1 MYNVLIFGTGNGYIN
16 MKENINSS
24 IINILAFIDNNPNKI
39 GETLEKISIISPNEI
54 FNYDY
59 DYIIIASSY
68 YEQIE
73 SQLLK
78 LNISKSKILNYYEYW
93 NNVLLQCS
101 KDIDSKVGFEI
112 LRGNIEKVKNINDYD
127 GFITGLSY
135 AFYGI
140 DTKFLTRKFINF
152 SLSGQ
157 DIFYDYSIA
166 KHILSLKDNNYKY
179 TIIALSYYSFHYDLS
194 KSVNLDRCE
203 NIYKPILNELHNF
216 EKSFANENE
225 IEKLLNYGWASDI
238 IKSYT
243 NMDVYEQWKNT
254 KFIQYDIERR
264 KQLGKE
270 RAKKDSKKN
279 YPQTVEENKKVLKDY
294 LNLLYKYDIMPIIV
308 ILPVTRWY
316 RDEFSTI
323 IKEEFYDIIF
333 ELKKKNKFNFLD
345 YFSHKFFSD
354 EDFFDESH
362 LNKNGAKK
370 LTILLNKYIG

>member
-1 MYNVLIFGTGNGYIN
+1 MYNILIFGTGNGYIN
-16 MKENINSS
+16 MKKNINSS
-24 IINILAFIDNNPNKI
+24 IINILAFIDNNSNKI
-39 GETLEKISIISPNEI
+39 GQILEEIKIISPNEI

-73 SQLLK
+73 SQLLE
-78 LNISKSKILNYYEYW
+78 LNISKNKVLNYYEFY
-93 NNVLLQCS
+93 NDVLLQYS
-101 KDIDSKVGFEI
+101 KDTDSKVGFEI
-112 LRGNIEKVKNINDYD
+112 LCGNIEKVKNINDYD

-140 DTKFLTRKFINF
+140 NTKLLTRKFINF

-166 KHILSLKDNNYKY
+166 KYILNLKSNNYKY
-179 TIIALSYYSFHYDLS
+179 AIIALSYYSLHYDLS
-194 KSVNLDRCE
+194 KSVNSDRCE

-216 EKSFANENE
+216 EKSFKHENE
-225 IEKLLNYGWASDI
+225 IEKLLNYSWVSDI
-238 IKSYT
+238 IKNYT
-243 NMDVYEQWKNT
+243 NMSIYEQWENV

-264 KQLGKE
+264 EQLGKE

-279 YPQTVEENKKVLKDY
+279 YLQTVEENKRILKDY
-294 LNLLYKYDIMPIIV
+294 LNLLDKYNITPIIV
-308 ILPVTRWY
+308 VLPVTRWY
-316 RDEFSTI
+316 RNEFSTI
-323 IKEEFYDIIF
+323 IKKEFYDIIF
-333 ELKKKNKFNFLD
+333 QLKKKNKFNFLD
-345 YFSHKFFSD
+345 YFSDRSFSD

-370 LTILLNKYIG
+370 LTLLLNKYIG